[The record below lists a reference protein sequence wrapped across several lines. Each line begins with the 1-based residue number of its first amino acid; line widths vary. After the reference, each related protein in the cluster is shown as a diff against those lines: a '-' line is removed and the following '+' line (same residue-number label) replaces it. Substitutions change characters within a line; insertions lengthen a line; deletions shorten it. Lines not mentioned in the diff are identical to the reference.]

1 MSDNLILILVVAL
14 IAFLLT
20 ILDFRWSAR
29 MRRLER
35 ANYRR
40 VREIAALDKKLE
52 QYIATDERVMELW
65 PAEETN

>member
-29 MRRLER
+29 MRRLEKANWRR
-35 ANYRR
+35 A
-40 VREIAALDKKLE
+40 REIAALHEKLE

-65 PAEETN
+65 PADEVQ

>member
-65 PAEETN
+65 PAEEAN

>member
-20 ILDFRWSAR
+20 ILDFRWSR
-29 MRRLER
+29 QMRRLEK
-35 ANYRR
+35 ANWRR

-65 PAEETN
+65 PADEVQ

>member
-1 MSDNLILILVVAL
+1 MSDTSILILVVGL

-65 PAEETN
+65 PAEEAN

>member
-1 MSDNLILILVVAL
+1 MNDTLILILAIGL

-20 ILDFRWSAR
+20 LLDFRWSVR

-65 PAEETN
+65 PADEVG

>member
-1 MSDNLILILVVAL
+1 MSDNLILILVVAF

-20 ILDFRWSAR
+20 LLDFRWSAR
-29 MRRLER
+29 MRRLES

-65 PAEETN
+65 PADEVQ